1 MILMKKNVR
10 NLTMSALF
18 LALGLV
24 LPIFTGQIPQ
34 IGSMLLPMHIP
45 VFLCG
50 LICGGPWGAL
60 VGLILPLLRSVLF
73 GMPPLFPTA
82 IAMCFEL
89 MTYGFVAGFLYSR
102 SRWQCVIALYRSM
115 IASMVAGRLVW
126 GVAQIVLLGLSGSA
140 FTLQAFMAGALLNA
154 IPGIIAQLLLIPAVM
169 VALHR
174 TGLVRF
180 QRHDEA
186 RHAELHS

>member
-45 VFLCG
+45 FFLCG

-89 MTYGFVAGFLYSR
+89 MTYGFVAGFLYNR

-154 IPGIIAQLLLIPAVM
+154 IPGIVLQLLLIPAIM
-169 VALHR
+169 VALNR
-174 TGLVRF
+174 TGLVPF
-180 QRHDEA
+180 KQTKAVSETNN
-186 RHAELHS
+186 